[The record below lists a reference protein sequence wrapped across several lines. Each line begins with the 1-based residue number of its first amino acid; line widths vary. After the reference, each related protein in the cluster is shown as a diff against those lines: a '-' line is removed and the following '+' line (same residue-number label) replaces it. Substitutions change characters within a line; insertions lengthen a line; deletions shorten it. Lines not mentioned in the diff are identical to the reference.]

1 MIKKIA
7 ALLVSLALTALVT
20 GAPANGQSMG
30 SNDPAYQTLTGGN
43 VYVDPAVTGV
53 DQSQLEAAAQ
63 QSNDSPHTIVK
74 IAVLGRLPDSYTDS
88 AVYAHILGQ
97 ELGLGK
103 NALIVAV
110 QRGPGKGITVVTDQ
124 LSHQDVL
131 TLENNAVPEI
141 RQNATFGLSDLAQ
154 KVAGAI
160 NNKEYSSSTTLWVVF
175 LLVIIVVGGLIFSA
189 SRRRKQDMAALRGPV
204 QALRDNVLSGIEY
217 LDNYADV
224 LPKNNPDSDQVRLF
238 RQQASNKFDQA
249 VKILSNATESSDLI
263 RAQGLL
269 DRAQADVAQG
279 RRYLDRA
286 TGGTGTIPGDDAL
299 RPQPLPGTQQ
309 DVSAI
314 PASQRGVSFFSS
326 QPAPLGSLVP
336 VTVTINGQSR
346 QVLATPEEADE
357 LRQGRMPQVRSFQVN
372 GQTVPWYGY
381 QQYDPYRDYWG
392 YQNSGWGGFG
402 TGVAAGWIGAELLDS
417 LFAPRYFSPGYS
429 PYAFSTDHGYYQG
442 YADNMGGWGNGGGY
456 DGGNFANDATY
467 VNDGNFG
474 NDGNFANAGN
484 LGGTEQYDD
493 ATSVNFGN
501 DNSSA
506 WGDNSSFGG
515 ADNSGGDFGGGGDAG
530 GGGDFGG
537 GGGDW

>member
-1 MIKKIA
+1 MIKKIST
-7 ALLVSLALTALVT
+7 LLISLALPALLAGT
-20 GAPANGQSMG
+20 PARAQS
-30 SNDPAYQTLTGGN
+30 DPAYQSLTGGN
-43 VYVDPAVTGV
+43 VYVDSSLRNV

-63 QSNDSPHTIVK
+63 QSNPSPHTIVK
-74 IAVLGRLPDSYTDS
+74 IAVLDHLPQPYTDS

-97 ELGLGK
+97 ELGIGK

-110 QRGPGKGITVVTDQ
+110 EHGPGRGVTVVTNQ

-131 TLENNAVPEI
+131 ALERNAVPEI
-141 RQNATFGLSDLAQ
+141 RQNPTFGISDLAQ

-160 NNKEYSSSTTLWVVF
+160 NNKEYGSSAILWIVF
-175 LLVIIVVGGLIFSA
+175 LLVVVIVGGLLISA
-189 SRRRKQDMAALRGPV
+189 SRRKKQDMAALRGPV
-204 QALRDNVLSGIEY
+204 QALHDNVLSGIEY

-224 LPKNNPDSDQVRLF
+224 LPKNNPDSDQVRIY
-238 RQQASNKFDQA
+238 RQAASTKFDQA
-249 VKILSNATESSDLI
+249 LKILSNATEASDLG

-286 TGGTGTIPGDDAL
+286 TGGTGSIPGDDAL
-299 RPQPLPGTQQ
+299 RPQPLPDSQQ
-309 DVSAI
+309 DVNAI
-314 PASQRGVSFFSS
+314 PANQRGVSFFSS

-336 VTVTINGQSR
+336 VTVTVNGQSR

-402 TGVAAGWIGAELLDS
+402 GGLAAGWIGAELVDS

-429 PYAFSTDHGYYQG
+429 PYAFYTDHNYYQG
-442 YADNMGGWGNGGGY
+442 YENNAMFGGGGY
-456 DGGNFANDATY
+456 GGADQYGDATGVNFAGDNS
-467 VNDGNFG
+467 
-474 NDGNFANAGN
+474 NAWGDTSN
-484 LGGTEQYDD
+484 VGGTSQYDD
-493 ATSVNFGN
+493 ATSVNFGG
-501 DNSSA
+501 DNS

-515 ADNSGGDFGGGGDAG
+515 SDNSGGDFGGGDS
-530 GGGDFGG
+530 GG